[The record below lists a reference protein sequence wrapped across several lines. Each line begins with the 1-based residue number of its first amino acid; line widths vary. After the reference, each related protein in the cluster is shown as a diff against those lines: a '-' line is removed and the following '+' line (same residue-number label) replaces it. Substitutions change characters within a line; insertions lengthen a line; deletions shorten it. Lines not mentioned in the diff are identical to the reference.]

1 MRREVGLL
9 LLGGVPLLG
18 GCAGG
23 QLFGGMAQNFEYQ
36 KLVEVHAAYD
46 GLQNTRVAVLVD
58 ADLAILYEHP
68 SVAVNVGV
76 NVSSEIARN
85 VEGITVLPS
94 GAIAQWQFR
103 TPQWNAMP
111 YGEIAE
117 ALDVDRVVHVD
128 IYEYRLHPRG
138 NRWLWEGVCSAHVG
152 VIERDGIDPDSYVDV
167 FDIDATFPDIKGVG
181 RDAANSAQIQTG
193 LLVRFV
199 QKTAKLFY
207 RHLDPKYPD
216 KYKLP
221 LGGERRTLE
230 DLDKD

>member
-1 MRREVGLL
+1 MRRGVGLL

-18 GCAGG
+18 GCAVGA
-23 QLFGGMAQNFEYQ
+23 LVGGMAQNWEYQ

-46 GLQNTRVAVLVD
+46 GLQNKTVAVLVD

-68 SVAVNVGV
+68 SVAVNVAV

-85 VEGITVLPS
+85 VEGATVLPS
-94 GAIAQWQFR
+94 GVIAQWQFR

-117 ALDVDRVVHVD
+117 ALDVDRVVHID

-152 VIERDGIDPDSYVDV
+152 VIEREGIDPDSYVEV
-167 FDIDATFPDIKGVG
+167 FDVEAAFPDIKGVG
-181 RDAANSAQIQTG
+181 RDSTNSALVQTG
-193 LLVRFV
+193 LLVLFV
-199 QKTAKLFY
+199 KRTAKLFY

-216 KYKLP
+216 KYRP
-221 LGGERRTLE
+221 PPGGETRTLK